1 MQKLPQFLAML
12 LAATAMIGCASTK
25 VAIMSSG
32 RSEPEVV
39 VLLHGLARTNRSMN
53 RMQKELG
60 TAGYTVYSL
69 QYPSTTKTVE
79 QIAEEDLAPLLARC
93 EAAHPGRIHFVTHS
107 LGGIVVRQYL
117 TRHTL
122 RNPGRVVMLAPPNQG
137 SEAVDKL
144 GHLTLFDW
152 IYGPAGRQLGTTPDS
167 LPMQL
172 PAPPVEVGVIAGT
185 RSFNWILSRMIPGPD
200 DGKVSVERTR
210 LPGMVDFATVDSS
223 HPYIMRNQEVMG
235 LTLAF
240 LKNGSFE

>member
-1 MQKLPQFLAML
+1 
-12 LAATAMIGCASTK
+12 MIGCAPTK
-25 VAIMSSG
+25 VAIMNSE
-32 RSEPEVV
+32 RSEQEVV

-53 RMQKELG
+53 RMQKKLR

-69 QYPSTTKTVE
+69 QYPSTRKAVE
-79 QIAEEDLAPLLARC
+79 QIAEENLAPLLARC
-93 EAAHPGRIHFVTHS
+93 QATHSGKIHFVTHS

-152 IYGPAGRQLGTTPDS
+152 IYGPAGRQLGTAPDA

-185 RSFNWILSRMIPGPD
+185 RSINWFLSRMIPGPD
-200 DGKVSVERTR
+200 DGKVSVASTKVLGMDDFLIVGDSHRYITR
-210 LPGMVDFATVDSS
+210 SDIVF
-223 HPYIMRNQEVMG
+223 RNTEN
-235 LTLAF
+235 F
-240 LKNGSFE
+240 LINGEFLEDDKLQSADPD

>member
-1 MQKLPQFLAML
+1 MQKLLRFLAIL
-12 LAATAMIGCASTK
+12 SVAGTMIGCASTK
-25 VAIMSSG
+25 VAIVSSE

-69 QYPSTTKTVE
+69 QYPSTTKPVE
-79 QIAEEDLAPLLARC
+79 QLAEEDLAPLLARC
-93 EAAHPGRIHFVTHS
+93 EAVHRGKIHFVTHS

-122 RNPGRVVMLAPPNQG
+122 RNPGRLVMLAPPSQG

-152 IYGPAGRQLGTTPDS
+152 IYGPAGRQLGTTPDA

-172 PAPPVEVGVIAGT
+172 PAPPIEVGVIAGT
-185 RSFNWILSRMIPGPD
+185 RSANWILSRMIPGPD
-200 DGKVSVERTR
+200 DGKVSVERTK
-210 LPGMVDFATVDSS
+210 LPGMADFTTVNSS
-223 HPYIMRNQEVMG
+223 HPFIMRNREVMD